1 MKSSLRLIPLLLSLP
16 WSGIVLG
23 DEDQKIYD
31 LNDFSLE
38 SGATLPAAK
47 LSYTVHGSM
56 NTEGNNAILVPSF
69 YLGDHH
75 GYDFLIG
82 PGKALDPEKYFIIA
96 TDMFQ
101 NGLSSSPSNTPPPFD
116 GANFPEISI
125 RDNVN
130 AQLQLLTAELGVS
143 HLRAVIGF
151 SMGAQQA
158 LQWAV
163 SHPGFVSNIVPMCG
177 SAVEHPHG
185 IARLESFKLAIT
197 TDQQFMDG
205 QYVEPPIAGLRSAA
219 VHWAAWGTSQEWFR
233 REAWQELGLSEL
245 EDVYDFYFALMTSW
259 DANDLLALASTWQ
272 QNNVGESPG
281 FDGDYGAALAAISAR
296 VLYMPCETDLYFH
309 IDALAH
315 EASFI
320 PKVTFLPI
328 PSDWGHLAGGGFAEA
343 DAAFIN
349 EAISNFLK

>member
-1 MKSSLRLIPLLLSLP
+1 MSQTNDDIPPPPPRLTATALTVPAVVEAHRV
-16 WSGIVLG
+16 VLG

-31 LNDFSLE
+31 LNDFTLE

-116 GANFPEISI
+116 GANFPKISI
-125 RDNVN
+125 RDNVT

-163 SHPGFVSNIVPMCG
+163 SHP
-177 SAVEHPHG
+177 
-185 IARLESFKLAIT
+185 
-197 TDQQFMDG
+197 
-205 QYVEPPIAGLRSAA
+205 
-219 VHWAAWGTSQEWFR
+219 
-233 REAWQELGLSEL
+233 
-245 EDVYDFYFALMTSW
+245 
-259 DANDLLALASTWQ
+259 
-272 QNNVGESPG
+272 
-281 FDGDYGAALAAISAR
+281 
-296 VLYMPCETDLYFH
+296 
-309 IDALAH
+309 
-315 EASFI
+315 
-320 PKVTFLPI
+320 
-328 PSDWGHLAGGGFAEA
+328 
-343 DAAFIN
+343 
-349 EAISNFLK
+349 